1 MNSSR
6 RPPYVP
12 FTGFHHLALI
22 TNDLDGTIRF
32 YRDLLG
38 LRLGLGLGQGST
50 KHYVFQLTERDS
62 FAFFEW
68 EGASPATEKRP
79 GVPTTSPRSFDH
91 VALGVGSKDDLFA
104 LRDRL
109 TQAGVPVEG
118 PVDHGFS
125 WSIYFKDPNGIDL
138 EAAWTSVEILQPMIF
153 DPTAPE
159 AALEG
164 SDPHPEAYPPARPD
178 SHSLRTA
185 KPGVGHELGELAVR
199 AGKARYAESTGG
211 AT

>member
-1 MNSSR
+1 
-6 RPPYVP
+6 VT
-12 FTGFHHLALI
+12 FTGVHHLALI

-38 LRLGLGLGQGST
+38 LRLGLGMGQGSI
-50 KHYVFQLTERDS
+50 KHYVFELTERDA

-68 EGASPATEKRP
+68 DGASPATEKRP

-91 VALGVGSKDDLFA
+91 VALGVASKEDLFV
-104 LRDRL
+104 LGERL
-109 TQAGVPVEG
+109 ARAGVPVEG

-138 EAAWTSVEILQPMIF
+138 EAAWSSLEILQPMLF
-153 DPTAPE
+153 DATAPP

-164 SDPHPEAYPPARPD
+164 SEPRPD
-178 SHSLRTA
+178 AWAGAMRTGEPSSEQSRLRTA
-185 KPGVGHELGELAVR
+185 KPGVGHELGDVAVR
-199 AGKARYAESTGG
+199 TGKARYVESTGG
-211 AT
+211 AA